1 MKSLGK
7 KKEKIRVKKAIK
19 MLENIFGK
27 GFTMQPRHYFWI
39 STVAAVATICLKT
52 LAWWMTGSMGLLSD
66 AMESFVNLAGA
77 VFALWMITIA
87 KTPPDKDHPLGHSKA
102 EYFSS
107 GFEGILI
114 FGAAGAIIWSA
125 AGRLLSPA
133 PIEQVG
139 IGLALSLGASLINL
153 FVALSMRR
161 ASVRFRSMALEGGA
175 RHLMTDVWTS
185 AGVIAGVGLVGFT
198 GWLWLDA
205 TVAILVGLH
214 ILSEGWGL
222 IRASAHG
229 LMDAALEDIS
239 VQEIERSLATFA
251 PRGVD
256 YSNLRTRRAGSQNF
270 VYVDV
275 LVPPDWTIL
284 RTHDVLDEIEL
295 AIKATLSDTTVI
307 THPEPNL
314 NPNQLAQGMA

>member
-1 MKSLGK
+1 
-7 KKEKIRVKKAIK
+7 
-19 MLENIFGK
+19 
-27 GFTMQPRHYFWI
+27 
-39 STVAAVATICLKT
+39 
-52 LAWWMTGSMGLLSD
+52 MGLLSD

-87 KTPPDKDHPLGHSKA
+87 KCPPDKDHPLGHSKA

-125 AGRLLSPA
+125 ASRLFSPA
-133 PIEQVG
+133 PLEAVG
-139 IGLALSLGASLINL
+139 LGLALSLGASLINL
-153 FVALSMRR
+153 FVALAMKR

-185 AGVIAGVGLVGFT
+185 AGVIIGVGLVGVT

-205 TVAILVGLH
+205 AVAILVGCH

-229 LMDAALEDIS
+229 LMDAALPDATI
-239 VQEIERSLATFA
+239 QDIERTLATFSE
-251 PRGVD
+251 RGVSF
-256 YSNLRTRRAGSQNF
+256 SNLRTRRAGAQNY

-284 RTHDVLDEIEL
+284 KAHDLLDEIEL
-295 AIKATLSDTTVI
+295 AVKGCVPETTVI
-307 THPEPNL
+307 THPEPQVHF
-314 NPNQLAQGMA
+314 P

>member
-1 MKSLGK
+1 
-7 KKEKIRVKKAIK
+7 
-19 MLENIFGK
+19 
-27 GFTMQPRHYFWI
+27 MQPRHYFWL
-39 STVAAVATICLKT
+39 STVAAIATICLKT
-52 LAWWMTGSMGLLSD
+52 LAWSMTGSMGFLSD

-87 KTPPDKDHPLGHSKA
+87 KTAPDKDHPLGHSKA

-125 AGRLLSPA
+125 ASRLLSPA
-133 PIEQVG
+133 PLEQVG
-139 IGLALSLGASLINL
+139 FGLALSLGASLINL

-205 TVAILVGLH
+205 AVAILVGLH
-214 ILSEGWGL
+214 ILSEGWRL

-229 LMDAALEDIS
+229 LMDASIEDASI
-239 VQEIERSLATFA
+239 QEIEGALAAFA
-251 PRGVD
+251 ARGVN
-256 YSNLRTRRAGSQNF
+256 YANMRTRRAGSQNF

-284 RTHDVLDEIEL
+284 KTHDVLDEIEV
-295 AIKATLSDTTVI
+295 AIKTILSETTVI

-314 NPNQLAQGMA
+314 NPAQSANGVP